1 MFMVHGENTTVIL
14 YQVNCRGERPF
25 APTLTVRVMVAF
37 RDYHWLTHENQAFK
51 ADYKNLTNGGVCL
64 QPYEKQSSMF
74 LFHNAQTMDKASF
87 WYKNMEYPKEIERG
101 LESHEDHFSPF
112 AMHFDLNKGMDCY
125 VVATTKEYD
134 KLDVFELLNKESD
147 RRKGIHSN
155 DKLFG
160 MVHPHPNL
168 PPSRG
173 KEFSGHMLV
182 QACSLNQNVFG
193 SIYKIEPAKG
203 WEGVGGGGDKLLQL
217 CESLLSVSD
226 SFIVKRESDK
236 RV

>member
-1 MFMVHGENTTVIL
+1 
-14 YQVNCRGERPF
+14 
-25 APTLTVRVMVAF
+25 MVAF

-160 MVHPHPNL
+160 MVHP
-168 PPSRG
+168 PS
-173 KEFSGHMLV
+173 
-182 QACSLNQNVFG
+182 
-193 SIYKIEPAKG
+193 
-203 WEGVGGGGDKLLQL
+203 
-217 CESLLSVSD
+217 
-226 SFIVKRESDK
+226 
-236 RV
+236 